1 MKYVWGIEVG
11 DHFENGL
18 KALVTAVLS
27 VSYGI
32 NLQIFIL
39 LSMLFLKKIAANSFG
54 TNELKAKSVKQ
65 KI

>member
-39 LSMLFLKKIAANSFG
+39 LSMLFLKKIAILS
-54 TNELKAKSVKQ
+54 
-65 KI
+65 